1 MNIFQSLPSFK
12 LNPFMVLKPIQM
24 VSSKYWKKHQ
34 YMNYFRGFDLV
45 LTNQN
50 QDQTTH
56 KQTTKSQTSYKQ
68 LKLTAKI
75 LTRS

>member
-1 MNIFQSLPSFK
+1 M
-12 LNPFMVLKPIQM
+12 QM
-24 VSSKYWKKHQ
+24 VSSEYWKKHQ

-56 KQTTKSQTSYKQ
+56 KHELHVTRKTTKTNC
-68 LKLTAKI
+68 
-75 LTRS
+75 